1 MEKCRQLFTIRPRWT
16 IFHTSEQEV
25 GMTRTRLWLGALV
38 IGWAWA
44 LTGCGTWMHGDHQSV
59 TLFTTP
65 ADTKVVVDDLVHM
78 LAPGTVNLSRKADH
92 SATFAKD
99 GYDSATYTIKRTWSW
114 WVVADVLGC
123 AIIFS
128 PFCIMHDIDE
138 GGYYTFDEKIYF
150 TLDRKTVETPS
161 TK

>member
-1 MEKCRQLFTIRPRWT
+1 MPTAVHHQTALADP
-16 IFHTSEQEV
+16 FHTSEREV
-25 GMTRTRLWLGALV
+25 PMMQTRRWLGAAV
-38 IGWAWA
+38 IGCAWA

-59 TLFTTP
+59 TIFTTP
-65 ADTKVVVDDLVHM
+65 AETKVVVDDVVHM

-99 GYDSATYTIKRTWSW
+99 GYDPATYTIKRTWSW
-114 WVVADVLGC
+114 WVVADVIGC

-128 PFCIMHDIDE
+128 PLCIMHDIDE

-150 TLDRKTVETPS
+150 TLDRKTTEPVPIQ
-161 TK
+161 

>member
-1 MEKCRQLFTIRPRWT
+1 MMP
-16 IFHTSEQEV
+16 
-25 GMTRTRLWLGALV
+25 TRHWLGFAL
-38 IGWAWA
+38 GSCLMA

-65 ADTKVVVDDLVHM
+65 ADAKVVVDDVVHL
-78 LAPGTVNLSRKADH
+78 LAPGTVTLSRKTDH
-92 SATFAKD
+92 SAAFAKD

-114 WVVADVLGC
+114 WVVGDVLGC

-150 TLDRKTVETPS
+150 TLDRKTAEPVP

>member
-1 MEKCRQLFTIRPRWT
+1 MMQ
-16 IFHTSEQEV
+16 
-25 GMTRTRLWLGALV
+25 TRRWLGAVVL
-38 IGWAWA
+38 GCAWA

-65 ADTKVVVDDLVHM
+65 ADTAVVVDDTIHM
-78 LAPGTVNLSRKADH
+78 LAPGTLTLSRKTDH

-99 GYDSATYTIKRTWSW
+99 GYDPAAYTITRTWSW
-114 WVVADVLGC
+114 WVVGDVFAC

-128 PFCIMHDIDE
+128 PLCIMHDIDE
-138 GGYYTFDEKIYF
+138 GGYYTFDDKIYF
-150 TLDRKTVETPS
+150 TLDRKTTEPLP

>member
-1 MEKCRQLFTIRPRWT
+1 MMP
-16 IFHTSEQEV
+16 
-25 GMTRTRLWLGALV
+25 TRHWLGFAL
-38 IGWAWA
+38 GSCLLT

-78 LAPGTVNLSRKADH
+78 LAPGTVNLSRKSYH

-114 WVVADVLGC
+114 WVVGDVLGC

-128 PFCIMHDIDE
+128 PLCIMHDIDE
-138 GGYYTFDEKIYF
+138 GGYYTFDDKIYF
-150 TLDRKTVETPS
+150 TLDRKTAEPAPA
-161 TK
+161 K

>member
-1 MEKCRQLFTIRPRWT
+1 MLP
-16 IFHTSEQEV
+16 
-25 GMTRTRLWLGALV
+25 TRHWLGFAL
-38 IGWAWA
+38 GSCLLP

-78 LAPGTVNLSRKADH
+78 LAPGTVNLSRKSDH
-92 SATFAKD
+92 SATFAKE

-114 WVVADVLGC
+114 WVVGDVLGC

-128 PFCIMHDIDE
+128 PLCIMHDIDE
-138 GGYYTFDEKIYF
+138 GGYYTFDDKIYF
-150 TLDRKTVETPS
+150 TLDRKTAEPAPA
-161 TK
+161 K

>member
-1 MEKCRQLFTIRPRWT
+1 MMP
-16 IFHTSEQEV
+16 
-25 GMTRTRLWLGALV
+25 TRHWLGFAL
-38 IGWAWA
+38 GSCLLT

-65 ADTKVVVDDLVHM
+65 ADTNVVVDDVVHM
-78 LAPGTVNLSRKADH
+78 LAPGTVTLSRKADH
-92 SATFAKD
+92 RATFAKD

-114 WVVADVLGC
+114 WVVGDVLGC

-128 PFCIMHDIDE
+128 PLCIMHDIDE

-150 TLDRKTVETPS
+150 TLDRKTVDSPP

>member
-1 MEKCRQLFTIRPRWT
+1 MMP
-16 IFHTSEQEV
+16 
-25 GMTRTRLWLGALV
+25 TRHWLGFAL
-38 IGWAWA
+38 GSCLMT

-65 ADTKVVVDDLVHM
+65 TDAKVVVDDVVHL
-78 LAPGTVNLSRKADH
+78 LAPGTVTLSRKADH

-114 WVVADVLGC
+114 WVVGDVLGC

-128 PFCIMHDIDE
+128 PLCIMHDIDE

-150 TLDRKTVETPS
+150 TLDRKTAEPVP

>member
-1 MEKCRQLFTIRPRWT
+1 MMP
-16 IFHTSEQEV
+16 
-25 GMTRTRLWLGALV
+25 TRHWLGFAL
-38 IGWAWA
+38 GSCLLT

-65 ADTKVVVDDLVHM
+65 ADTNIVVDDVVHM
-78 LAPGTVNLSRKADH
+78 LAPGTVTLSRKADH
-92 SATFAKD
+92 RATFAKD

-114 WVVADVLGC
+114 WVVGDVLGC

-128 PFCIMHDIDE
+128 PLCIMHDIDE

-150 TLDRKTVETPS
+150 TLDRKTVQPVPA
-161 TK
+161 K